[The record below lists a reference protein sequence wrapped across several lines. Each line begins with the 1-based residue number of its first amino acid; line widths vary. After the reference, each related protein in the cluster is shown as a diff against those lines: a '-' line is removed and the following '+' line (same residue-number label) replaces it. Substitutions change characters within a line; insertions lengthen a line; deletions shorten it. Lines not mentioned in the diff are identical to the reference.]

1 LGVNNL
7 RGTIIVAIGMLLILE
22 GIMPVIAPRQWRN
35 TLLKLTQLSD
45 VQVRWVGVIA
55 MILGIVILQIN
66 R

>member
-1 LGVNNL
+1 MGVNNL